1 MALAHRPLAPAPPKP
16 PPAQQPR
23 VTFFDLPA
31 ELRIEVY
38 KLALEGV
45 VIHILPTSKAEDSQR
60 GIPHALTRT
69 SRQVRNE
76 VLPMIHSMCPI
87 RCSITDFNFEGLLL
101 WCSRIPP
108 DQESKLVKNDDL
120 RIQFAT
126 TGQQPPRCLA
136 SLRQWLK
143 MRADKCRPQPNWQYR
158 GPQPHSKICADLRR
172 RAKRMTEKGKQEEM
186 MRILKALG
194 IEEVRSGHSRRQ
206 ISNN

>member
-1 MALAHRPLAPAPPKP
+1 MSLAHRPLAPAPPKP
-16 PPAQQPR
+16 PPAQLPR

-45 VIHILPTSKAEDSQR
+45 VIHILPTSKAEDAAR
-60 GIPHALTRT
+60 CIPHALTRT

-87 RCSITDFNFEGLLL
+87 RCSITDFNFDGLLL
-101 WCSRIPP
+101 WIARIPP
-108 DQESKLVKNDDL
+108 DQESKLCKNEDL

-126 TGQQPPRCLA
+126 SGQQPPRSLD
-136 SLRQWLK
+136 SLRKWLH
-143 MRADKCRPQPNWQYR
+143 MRADKHRPQPKWQYY

-172 RAKRMTEKGKQEEM
+172 RAKRMTESGKQEEM
-186 MRILKALG
+186 LKILKALN
-194 IEEVRSGHSRRQ
+194 IDEVRSGGARRQ
-206 ISNN
+206 MS